1 MIKVVKESAHRIIKI
16 IIHKRWGNNSYRLD
30 IDKAAQEQADPLF
43 NIKDGYP
50 KLIIARTH
58 QEAYS
63 IEGVNVMDIAD
74 RPVRNYDLIIKT
86 ASFLDY

>member
-1 MIKVVKESAHRIIKI
+1 M
-16 IIHKRWGNNSYRLD
+16 
-30 IDKAAQEQADPLF
+30 

-63 IEGVNVMDIAD
+63 IEGVKGMDIAD
-74 RPVRNYDLIIKT
+74 RSVSNYDLIIKSV
-86 ASFLDY
+86 SFPDYQEYYQIIA

>member
-1 MIKVVKESAHRIIKI
+1 M
-16 IIHKRWGNNSYRLD
+16 
-30 IDKAAQEQADPLF
+30 F
-43 NIKDGYP
+43 NIKEGYP